1 MQLDELSFS
10 RGNPFLQ
17 PQYTDNYKISHTY
30 KYTLTTSLS
39 YSFIKD
45 FFAQITQAEGAN
57 KNFITTR
64 NVANQEV
71 WNLGVSYPFSPKK

>member
-1 MQLDELSFS
+1 M
-10 RGNPFLQ
+10 N
-17 PQYTDNYKISHTY
+17 TY

-45 FFAQITQAEGAN
+45 FFAQVTPADDTN

-64 NVANQEV
+64 NVASQAV
-71 WNLGVSYPFSPKK
+71 WNLSVSYPFSLKNGMMYLLMYLLQSILTTDIKTYNLV